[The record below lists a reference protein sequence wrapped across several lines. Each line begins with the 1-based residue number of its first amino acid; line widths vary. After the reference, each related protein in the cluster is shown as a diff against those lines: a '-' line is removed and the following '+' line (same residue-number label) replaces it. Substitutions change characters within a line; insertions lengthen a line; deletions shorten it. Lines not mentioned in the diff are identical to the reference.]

1 MREHFH
7 FIDQG
12 HGGNLRHHVTR
23 RGSGVGS
30 QKRRQPFVEI
40 RIYQTLNAPLAD
52 SGEIHERNGRI
63 VERKGYRR
71 AVEISTGQNFF
82 AVWEDQR
89 IIGDAA
95 GFSFDNFGGVPEHA
109 AHRSVHLGHATKR
122 IGILHAGIVFQVRL
136 ADLALAQQLAQ
147 MRGNFDLSGMWT
159 RRVNPLVKS
168 DRRIAQ
174 SFERHRPGDVGN
186 LRESLRSMQRQT
198 AHGRHRLRSVEQREP
213 FLGFQLQWLDAGET
227 HRGVAFHSFVR

>member
-1 MREHFH
+1 M
-7 FIDQG
+7 
-12 HGGNLRHHVTR
+12 
-23 RGSGVGS
+23 
-30 QKRRQPFVEI
+30 
-40 RIYQTLNAPLAD
+40 
-52 SGEIHERNGRI
+52 
-63 VERKGYRR
+63 
-71 AVEISTGQNFF
+71 
-82 AVWEDQR
+82 
-89 IIGDAA
+89 
-95 GFSFDNFGGVPEHA
+95 
-109 AHRSVHLGHATKR
+109 
-122 IGILHAGIVFQVRL
+122 RL

-159 RRVNPLVKS
+159 RRVNPLIKS

-227 HRGVAFHSFVR
+227 HRGVAFHSFAAPESLAFSDCGQREMRQGRQIAARAN